1 MMSMR
6 LCATRTTPPP
16 DHVPATTQP
25 ARWFIDENS
34 LGVAKALAYV
44 RGDIT
49 WPGAPGGPVPA
60 GAADTTWLPIVGR
73 AGLVVLTRDKRIR
86 NRPLERQALLDAGV
100 RACFLTSG
108 GSLNL
113 FDQLRL
119 WLRSWDDI
127 ETLVADHPAPWLASV
142 TRTGVRIFDTRP
154 PSDTSPTGTS

>member
-1 MMSMR
+1 M
-6 LCATRTTPPP
+6 
-16 DHVPATTQP
+16 PATTQP
-25 ARWFIDENS
+25 ARWFVDENS

-60 GAADTTWLPIVGR
+60 GAADTAWLPVVGH
-73 AGLVVLTRDKRIR
+73 ADLVVLTRDKRIR
-86 NRPLERQALLDAGV
+86 SRPLERQALLDAGV

-119 WLRSWDDI
+119 WLRYWDDI
-127 ETLVADHPAPWLASV
+127 ETLVAEQPAPWLASV
-142 TRTGVRIFDTRP
+142 TRNGVRIFDTRP
-154 PSDTSPTGTS
+154 PSDTSPAETSQPTVLLPGFWLSSST